1 MAIHEYYTK
10 MKTTLYALRAA
21 ESNMSDEDFV
31 LCLLARLG
39 SEYDLIV
46 TTINAQPEGTTLSN
60 VYRMLLTM
68 KPELNI
74 NTLSVTW
81 IIKLI

>member
-1 MAIHEYYTK
+1 M
-10 MKTTLYALRAA
+10 RAA
-21 ESNMSDEDFV
+21 GSNMSDEDFV
-31 LCLLARLG
+31 LCLLAGLG
-39 SEYDLIV
+39 SEYDSIV
-46 TTINAQPEGTTLSN
+46 ITINTQPEGTTLSN